1 MVVFPL
7 FCLRQSPWRACN
19 GDSERLEEES
29 LPRTAGIEKSIKP
42 ELDDV
47 LDYHPREVISPDK
60 AYDSP
65 GSDGTSQPRL
75 HINTAAIWV
84 ATMAKKSLE
93 LGYGGFQKTP
103 RVRVTNNI
111 RCPPATSCKNIIVCS
126 CGRSK

>member
-7 FCLRQSPWRACN
+7 FCVRQSPWRACD

-65 GSDGTSQPRL
+65 GKVTAPASPGCTLIPRQFGSRQWQRKAWSL
-75 HINTAAIWV
+75 DTAV
-84 ATMAKKSLE
+84 
-93 LGYGGFQKTP
+93 
-103 RVRVTNNI
+103 
-111 RCPPATSCKNIIVCS
+111 
-126 CGRSK
+126 SK